1 MEESTESSIKR
12 DLNFSINSSSSS
24 SLESGWTVYFEEFLA
39 SQKEEQKE
47 QKTSSMV
54 SDAASNFPGKVTVK
68 SEPSVSC
75 KRISLKKRKA
85 KGVSFFDDD
94 PLEDTASSPANSPTV
109 SGMGDYLD
117 VNKGKKDDIRSISEG
132 EGHEKVNDCE
142 NCAELKREVFDGLGI
157 ADGSRE
163 LTELKKKGL
172 CLVPLS
178 MLVDFLER

>member
-12 DLNFSINSSSSS
+12 DLNFSINSSSSSS

-68 SEPSVSC
+68 SEPEPSVSC

-94 PLEDTASSPANSPTV
+94 PLQDTASSPANSPTV

-117 VNKGKKDDIRSISEG
+117 VNKGKKDDIRSI
-132 EGHEKVNDCE
+132 EGHEKVKDCE
-142 NCAELKREVFDGLGI
+142 NCEELKREVFDGLGI
-157 ADGSRE
+157 ADGSKE

-178 MLVDFLER
+178 MLVDFLEQ

>member
-1 MEESTESSIKR
+1 MEESTESSINR
-12 DLNFSINSSSSS
+12 DLKFSINSSSSS

-47 QKTSSMV
+47 QNTSSMV
-54 SDAASNFPGKVTVK
+54 SDAASNFPAKVTVK

-75 KRISLKKRKA
+75 KTISLKKRKA
-85 KGVSFFDDD
+85 KGVSFFDGD

-109 SGMGDYLD
+109 SGMDDKLE
-117 VNKGKKDDIRSISEG
+117 VNKGKKDDIRSISEV
-132 EGHEKVNDCE
+132 KDCE
-142 NCAELKREVFDGLGI
+142 NCAEMKREVFDDLGV

-178 MLVDFLER
+178 MLVDFLQQ

>member
-47 QKTSSMV
+47 QNSSSMV
-54 SDAASNFPGKVTVK
+54 SDAASNFPAKVTEK

-75 KRISLKKRKA
+75 KTISLKKRKA
-85 KGVSFFDDD
+85 KGVSFFDGD

-109 SGMGDYLD
+109 SGMDDKLE

-132 EGHEKVNDCE
+132 EDHEVKDCE
-142 NCAELKREVFDGLGI
+142 NCAEMKREVFDDLGV

-178 MLVDFLER
+178 MLVDFLEQ